1 MYKCI
6 YIFLVRVDSTMCAK
20 EEEIYLHLYILPY
33 KCKDVKTKIHI
44 NVNTNKWQ
52 NAKMYLQLNV
62 FTFIWI
68 DVLLELGR
76 SSYI

>member
-1 MYKCI
+1 
-6 YIFLVRVDSTMCAK
+6 MCTK

-33 KCKDVKTKIHI
+33 KCKDVKTNIHI

-68 DVLLELGR
+68 DVLLEFGR

>member
-20 EEEIYLHLYILPY
+20 EEIYLHLYILPY
-33 KCKDVKTKIHI
+33 KCKDVKTNIHI
-44 NVNTNKWQ
+44 DVNTNKWQ

-62 FTFIWI
+62 FTFFWI
-68 DVLLELGR
+68 DV
-76 SSYI
+76 